1 VTVKANQRRF
11 LPALLGGSAI
21 VMACVI
27 YAELQAR
34 PTIDARTPSP
44 TPVAGLTSLPAQ
56 RQAMPE
62 QARFS
67 AIVER
72 PLFSTSRRP
81 PAVEPVL
88 ATTPTLDVSLAGV
101 VVSTRESFAL
111 VTPNAGGEP
120 MRIKEGEAISGW
132 TVTRIDADRI
142 LLRNEGTE
150 AELRLDFAEPAPP
163 VAEPAP
169 SQDAQAGAQAKAQ
182 GKKEQHQQAASG
194 AAPEDPPPEVEE
206 PDPAAE

>member
-1 VTVKANQRRF
+1 MTVKPNQRRL
-11 LPALLGGSAI
+11 LPALLGGSAV
-21 VMACVI
+21 VMACII

-34 PTIDARTPSP
+34 PTIDVRAASP
-44 TPVAGLTSLPAQ
+44 APVAGLAWLPAP

-72 PLFSTSRRP
+72 PLFSMSRRP
-81 PAVEPVL
+81 PAAEPVM
-88 ATTPTLDVSLAGV
+88 ATTPTLDISLAGV

-111 VTPNAGGEP
+111 VKPNAGGEP
-120 MRIKEGEAISGW
+120 MRVKEGEAISGW
-132 TVTRIDADRI
+132 TVARIDADRI
-142 LLRNEGTE
+142 LLRHEGTE

-163 VAEPAP
+163 VAEPAAP
-169 SQDAQAGAQAKAQ
+169 QGAQAKAQ
-182 GKKEQHQQAASG
+182 GKEQHQQAASG
-194 AAPEDPPPEVEE
+194 QAPEDPPPEVEE

>member
-1 VTVKANQRRF
+1 MTVKANERRA
-11 LPALLGGSAI
+11 LPALLAGSAV
-21 VMACVI
+21 VMACII
-27 YAELQAR
+27 YAELRAR
-34 PTIDARTPSP
+34 PMIDPRAAPPAAEVS
-44 TPVAGLTSLPAQ
+44 VAWLPAP

-81 PAVEPVL
+81 PAAEPVM

-101 VVSTRESFAL
+101 VVSARESFAL
-111 VTPNAGGEP
+111 VTPDSGGEP
-120 MRIKEGEAISGW
+120 MRVKEGEALSGW

-142 LLRNEGTE
+142 VLRHDATE

-163 VAEPAP
+163 VAQPAAP
-169 SQDAQAGAQAKAQ
+169 EGAQAKAQ
-182 GKKEQHQQAASG
+182 GKAEHNQTGTGQ
-194 AAPEDPPPEVEE
+194 APEEASPPEAEE
-206 PDPAAE
+206 PDTSDD